1 MPLQVKE
8 TGGKMALI
16 YDMSVL
22 NEYVH
27 QASFK
32 LEGWEEMFEYAKTAT
47 CGVKFDFK
55 KSTMRLILQRSI
67 KNILA
72 LCTKWLKVKH
82 ILTLFGPLFRM
93 DTLEHRTLHVK

>member
-8 TGGKMALI
+8 TGGNMALI

-47 CGVKFDFK
+47 CGVKFDLK
-55 KSTMRLILQRSI
+55 KFYHEIDINAEHEKILDLCIKWRKESLTLILYGLQCHMV
-67 KNILA
+67 ILE
-72 LCTKWLKVKH
+72 
-82 ILTLFGPLFRM
+82 R
-93 DTLEHRTLHVK
+93 RT